1 MVGEVN
7 KVVFHE
13 REELVIGSS
22 SWLDEKGG
30 VAPATIRTINRKRVS
45 WNYRIG
51 SRISR
56 HRLHENELAF
66 RLPFY
71 CILCILRIV
80 IEKERERLQGTNVII
95 DLSRHNERSR
105 ARFSNPSLPPLTL
118 SKTPRILLELASP
131 VPEELAIQLRREYYW
146 VKGEEYLEEY

>member
-7 KVVFHE
+7 KVVFRE

-30 VAPATIRTINRKRVS
+30 GKACSRLFVRSTGNGSVGTIVLGVES
-45 WNYRIG
+45 
-51 SRISR
+51 
-56 HRLHENELAF
+56 HENELAF

-80 IEKERERLQGTNVII
+80 IERERERLQGTNVII

-105 ARFSNPSLPPLTL
+105 ARFSNPSLPPLAL

-131 VPEELAIQLRREYYW
+131 VPEEFAIQLGREYYW

>member
-7 KVVFHE
+7 KVVFRE

-80 IEKERERLQGTNVII
+80 IERERETARNKR
-95 DLSRHNERSR
+95 DYRS
-105 ARFSNPSLPPLTL
+105 
-118 SKTPRILLELASP
+118 LEA
-131 VPEELAIQLRREYYW
+131 Q
-146 VKGEEYLEEY
+146 